1 VIDQRI
7 QRAITEAHSSAT
19 QPPRSGFN

>member
-7 QRAITEAHSSAT
+7 HCAISNAHSSAT
-19 QPPRSGFN
+19 QPRSGFN